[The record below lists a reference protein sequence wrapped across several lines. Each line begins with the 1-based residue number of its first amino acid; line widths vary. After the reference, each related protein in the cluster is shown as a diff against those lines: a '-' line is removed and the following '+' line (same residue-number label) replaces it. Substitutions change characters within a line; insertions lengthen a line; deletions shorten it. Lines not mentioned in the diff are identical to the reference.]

1 MSAGFR
7 SQVAAVVERDLR
19 RERRRGDVVWV
30 TIPFG
35 AMALF
40 LLPLAIGVDTQLLQ
54 RIGPGMYWVVVMLF
68 GVLVSVGRASIE
80 TDAQRDAVSLLGLD
94 PAAAYVGRSMSAA
107 GLLLVY
113 EIVVGGVAVVLYN
126 IEVIGIPWL
135 ALTLVITAVGLGLL
149 GSLAA
154 SLVSSS
160 SAGSALVPLL
170 VAPLSV
176 PLLLG
181 ATQVYEGLRL
191 GRSILPWMLLMVVVM
206 LVTAIIGVGTARP
219 LQET

>member
-54 RIGPGMYWVVVMLF
+54 RVGPGMYWVVVMLF

-113 EIVVGGVAVVLYN
+113 EIVVGVVAVVLYN

>member
-1 MSAGFR
+1 MNAGFR

-54 RIGPGMYWVVVMLF
+54 RVGPGMYWVVVMLF

-107 GLLLVY
+107 GLVLVY
-113 EIVVGGVAVVLYN
+113 EIVVGVVAVVLYN

-191 GRSILPWMLLMVVVM
+191 GRSILSWMLLMVVVT

>member
-1 MSAGFR
+1 MNAGFR

-113 EIVVGGVAVVLYN
+113 EIVVGVVAVVLYN

>member
-1 MSAGFR
+1 MNAGFR

-80 TDAQRDAVSLLGLD
+80 TGAQRDAVSLLGLD
-94 PAAAYVGRSMSAA
+94 SAAAYGGRSMSAA

-113 EIVVGGVAVVLYN
+113 EIVVGVVAVVLYN
-126 IEVIGIPWL
+126 IEVIGFPWL
-135 ALTLVITAVGLGLL
+135 VLTLVITAVGLGLL

-206 LVTAIIGVGTARP
+206 LVTAIVGVGTARP

>member
-1 MSAGFR
+1 MCAGLR
-7 SQVAAVVERDLR
+7 STVEAVVERDLR

-30 TIPFG
+30 TVPFG

-113 EIVVGGVAVVLYN
+113 EIVVGVVAVVLYN

-135 ALTLVITAVGLGLL
+135 ARTLVISGLGLGLL

-154 SLVSSS
+154 ALVSSS

-191 GRSILPWMLLMVVVM
+191 GRSILSWMLLMVVVM

>member
-113 EIVVGGVAVVLYN
+113 EIVVGVVAVVLYN

>member
-1 MSAGFR
+1 MNAGFR

-40 LLPLAIGVDTQLLQ
+40 LLPLAIGADMQLLQ
-54 RIGPGMYWVVVMLF
+54 RTGPGMYWVVVMLF

-80 TDAQRDAVSLLGLD
+80 TGAQRDAVSLLGLD

-113 EIVVGGVAVVLYN
+113 EIVVGVVAVVLYN

>member
-1 MSAGFR
+1 MNAGFR

-80 TDAQRDAVSLLGLD
+80 TGAQRDAVSLLGLD

-107 GLLLVY
+107 GMLLVY
-113 EIVVGGVAVVLYN
+113 EIVVGVVAVVLYN
-126 IEVIGIPWL
+126 IEVIGFPWL
-135 ALTLVITAVGLGLL
+135 VLTLVITAVGLGLL

-206 LVTAIIGVGTARP
+206 LVTAIVGVGTARP

>member
-1 MSAGFR
+1 MNAGFR

-107 GLLLVY
+107 GLLLVF
-113 EIVVGGVAVVLYN
+113 EIVVGVVAVVLYN

>member
-107 GLLLVY
+107 GLLLVD
-113 EIVVGGVAVVLYN
+113 EIVVGVVAVVLYN

>member
-1 MSAGFR
+1 MNAGFR

-35 AMALF
+35 AMALC
-40 LLPLAIGVDTQLLQ
+40 LLPLAIGADMQLLQ
-54 RIGPGMYWVVVMLF
+54 RIGRGMYWVVVMLF

-80 TDAQRDAVSLLGLD
+80 TGAQRDAVSLLGLD

-113 EIVVGGVAVVLYN
+113 EIVVGVVAVVLYN

>member
-1 MSAGFR
+1 MNAGFR

-54 RIGPGMYWVVVMLF
+54 RVGPGMYWVVVMLF

-113 EIVVGGVAVVLYN
+113 EIVVGVVAVVLYN

-191 GRSILPWMLLMVVVM
+191 GRSILSWMLLMVVVT

>member
-1 MSAGFR
+1 
-7 SQVAAVVERDLR
+7 
-19 RERRRGDVVWV
+19 
-30 TIPFG
+30 
-35 AMALF
+35 
-40 LLPLAIGVDTQLLQ
+40 
-54 RIGPGMYWVVVMLF
+54 
-68 GVLVSVGRASIE
+68 
-80 TDAQRDAVSLLGLD
+80 
-94 PAAAYVGRSMSAA
+94 MSAA

-113 EIVVGGVAVVLYN
+113 EIVVGVVAVVLYN